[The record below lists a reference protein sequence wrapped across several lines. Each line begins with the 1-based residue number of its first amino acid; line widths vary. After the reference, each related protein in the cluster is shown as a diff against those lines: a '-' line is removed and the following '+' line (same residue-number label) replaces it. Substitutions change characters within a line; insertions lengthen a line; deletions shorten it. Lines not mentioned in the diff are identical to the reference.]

1 MRGRLLE
8 NFGLKVTAV
17 IMAIILWFFV
27 ISKGQS
33 EISINVPMELKN
45 IPQGLESIKHGVK
58 SVNVSLKGQDRILR
72 NMKPSDVR
80 VHVDLSKAK
89 KGKGIYYINKDD
101 VEIPPTINIIGIT
114 PSSVWIVLEE
124 TIIKTVPV
132 HAIRAGSP
140 KEGFVVSS
148 VEVLPKELAIEGVRT
163 ETGKVK
169 FLRTEPVDISD
180 ADKTFTQT
188 VRIDTAGRDIRTDMQ
203 EVSVK
208 VVIKKSSKFEIKN

>member
-1 MRGRLLE
+1 MRRRLLE

-17 IMAIILWFFV
+17 VMAIILWFFV

-33 EISINVPMELKN
+33 EISLDVPMELKN
-45 IPQGLESIKHGVK
+45 IPQGLESIKQAVK

-80 VHVDLSKAK
+80 VHIDLSRAK

-101 VEIPPTINIIGIT
+101 VRIPPTINITGIT
-114 PSSVWIVLEE
+114 PSSAWIVLEE

-132 HAIRAGSP
+132 NAITVGSP
-140 KEGFVVSS
+140 KEGFVTSS
-148 VEVLPKELAIEGVRT
+148 VEVSPKDVAIEGVRT

-169 FLRTEPVDISD
+169 FLRTEPVDISE
-180 ADKTFTQT
+180 ADKTFTQI
-188 VRIDTAGRDIRTDMQ
+188 VRIDTAGRNIRTDMH
-203 EVSVK
+203 EVSVR
-208 VVIKKSSKFEIKN
+208 VVIKDRRKK

>member
-1 MRGRLLE
+1 MMRGLLLE
-8 NFGLKVTAV
+8 NLGLKVTAV
-17 IMAIILWFFV
+17 VMAIILWFFV

-33 EISINVPMELKN
+33 EVSMEALLELKN
-45 IPQGLESIKHGVK
+45 IPRGLESVKQGTK
-58 SVNVSLKGQDRILR
+58 SVNVSMSGQERLLR
-72 NMKPSDVR
+72 NMKPSDIR

-101 VEIPPTINIIGIT
+101 VKIPPTINITDIT
-114 PSSVWIVLEE
+114 PSSVSIVLEE
-124 TIIKTVPV
+124 TIMKTVPV
-132 HAIRAGSP
+132 HAIMAGSP

-148 VEVLPKELAIEGVRT
+148 VEVLPKDLTIEGVRT
-163 ETGKVK
+163 EVSRIK

-188 VRIDTAGRDIRTDMQ
+188 ARIDMAGRNIRTDVQ

-208 VVIKKSSKFEIKN
+208 VVIKR

>member
-1 MRGRLLE
+1 MRRRLLE

-17 IMAIILWFFV
+17 VMAIILWFFV

-33 EISINVPMELKN
+33 EISIDVPMELKN
-45 IPQGLESIKHGVK
+45 MPQGLESIKQGVK

-80 VHVDLSKAK
+80 VHIDLSRAK

-101 VEIPPTINIIGIT
+101 VRIPPTINITGIT

-132 HAIRAGSP
+132 NAITAGSP
-140 KEGFVVSS
+140 KEGFVTSS
-148 VEVLPKELAIEGVRT
+148 VEVSPKDVAIEGVRT

-169 FLRTEPVDISD
+169 FLRTEPVDISE
-180 ADKTFTQT
+180 ADKTFTQI
-188 VRIDTAGRDIRTDMQ
+188 VRIDTVGRNIRTDMH
-203 EVSVK
+203 EVSVR
-208 VVIKKSSKFEIKN
+208 VVIKDRRKK

>member
-1 MRGRLLE
+1 MKRRLLE

-33 EISINVPMELKN
+33 EISIDVPVELKN
-45 IPQGLESIKHGVK
+45 IPQGLESVNHGTKTV
-58 SVNVSLKGQDRILR
+58 SVSLKGQDRLLR

-80 VHVDLSKAK
+80 VPVDLSKAK
-89 KGKGIYYINKDD
+89 KGKGIYYINKED
-101 VEIPPTINIIGIT
+101 VKHPPSMSIRGIT
-114 PSSVWIVLEE
+114 PSSVSVMLEE
-124 TIIKTVPV
+124 TLTKTVSV
-132 HAIRAGSP
+132 HAVTQGSP
-140 KEGFVVSS
+140 KEGFIVSS
-148 VEVLPKELAIEGVRT
+148 VEILPKDAAIEGVRT

-188 VRIDTAGRDIRTDMQ
+188 VRIDLAGRNIRTEMQ

-208 VVIKKSSKFEIKN
+208 VVIKRK